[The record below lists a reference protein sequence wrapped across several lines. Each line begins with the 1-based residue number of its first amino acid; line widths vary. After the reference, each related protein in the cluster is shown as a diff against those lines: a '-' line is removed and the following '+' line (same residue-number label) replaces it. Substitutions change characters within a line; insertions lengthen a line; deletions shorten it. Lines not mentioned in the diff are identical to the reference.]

1 MESPAPAAGA
11 IAAPAAADATA
22 VPVVGAVAAAP
33 GSAAGAT
40 AVPVIGAV
48 AAVGGSAAGATA
60 AGAGPPAAGATAV
73 PGGGT
78 VVAPA
83 GGATAGGPVQPT
95 QRCGCS
101 WCERTSCAAAPCQV
115 FFGAAPTRAR
125 EQSSLLY
132 LLLS

>member
-48 AAVGGSAAGATA
+48 AAVGGSAGATLQQ
-60 AGAGPPAAGATAV
+60 V
-73 PGGGT
+73 RQLCLEE
-78 VVAPA
+78 AP
-83 GGATAGGPVQPT
+83 
-95 QRCGCS
+95 
-101 WCERTSCAAAPCQV
+101 
-115 FFGAAPTRAR
+115 
-125 EQSSLLY
+125 
-132 LLLS
+132 